1 MNGSLATSRVVSAD
15 GTAIADFRSGDGPP
29 LILVHGTTADHTT
42 FRVVAPRF
50 AGRNTIHAIDRR
62 GRGASGD
69 GPVYAIERE
78 YEDVAAVIDAVAA
91 AAGGPADVVG
101 HSFGGAVALG
111 AATLT
116 ANLRRLV
123 VYEGAPAVPGLSAVP
138 TALVA
143 RLDGLLASGDHARL
157 LRTFLREV
165 VQMDDRKLA
174 AFEASP
180 FYRERLE
187 AAPTVLRELT
197 AGGPG
202 ADPARVA
209 ALAAAVR
216 IPVLQLLGGDSPA
229 FFGDATRR
237 LDAALPDGRIV
248 VLAGQRHAAHHDG
261 ADDFVDAVESFLDG
275 RG

>member
-50 AGRNTIHAIDRR
+50 ARRHAIHAIDRR

-78 YEDVAAVIDAVAA
+78 YEDLAAVIDAVAA
-91 AAGGPADVVG
+91 AGGPVDVVG

-123 VYEGAPAVPGLSAVP
+123 VYEGAPAVPGQSAAP
-138 TALVA
+138 TALVT

-157 LRTFLREV
+157 LRAFLREV
-165 VQMDDRKLA
+165 VQMDDRTLA

-180 FYRERLE
+180 FYQERLR

-209 ALAAAVR
+209 ALATAVR
-216 IPVLQLLGGDSPA
+216 VPVLQLLGGDSPA
-229 FFGDATRR
+229 FFRDATRR
-237 LDAALPDGRIV
+237 LDAALPDGRIA